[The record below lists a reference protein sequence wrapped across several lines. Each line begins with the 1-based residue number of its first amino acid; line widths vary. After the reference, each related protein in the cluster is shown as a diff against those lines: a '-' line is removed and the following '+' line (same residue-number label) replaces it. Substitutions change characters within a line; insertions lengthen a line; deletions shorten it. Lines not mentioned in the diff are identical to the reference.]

1 MKKTILCAI
10 TSKRIVHL
18 GINLTKEVKD
28 LNSENYKTLKKEI
41 EDDTNEWKNIP
52 CSWIGRINIIKMIT
66 LPKAIHRFHKI
77 PIKVPMS
84 FFSELKQIIIKFI
97 WNTKNSK

>member
-66 LPKAIHRFHKI
+66 LPKEIHRFHKI